1 MGKKRGGPHYA
12 GSFLECLFSNSAF
25 FVCTSRWKIF
35 TGITA
40 TQKMRISFVR
50 HLSIFIMLS
59 NCQPQTQTATCNRHS
74 FRHRTMMMMMMILPT
89 TSASYLL
96 WTSLLLYTQW
106 RPLATVASFSTTPH
120 HIVDPRGVP
129 RLPYHH
135 HMMHNDPDLTTT
147 TCATTSTR
155 RSFIRNTGW
164 VTTVAVVAG
173 VSSSSL
179 LPRSAVAEVEPP
191 KFIQEY
197 PDFTTSSEGWSY
209 KVVTPGKTGDAAA
222 AAVGDRVVFEWSGYT
237 IGYYGRPF
245 QAKGGP
251 QGGAFDKE
259 LDYERTVI
267 GSGKMVKG
275 LECALV
281 GTTPGEILQIVVPYD
296 ERKLSYPD
304 DDLDH
309 VRVGP
314 KPSTFSGQRALN
326 FVLQNPRVDR
336 TLLFNVKVVRID
348 KPNKSGGFSRG

>member
-1 MGKKRGGPHYA
+1 MVQKRI
-12 GSFLECLFSNSAF
+12 SCLLFSMLCTQLHPFQRVHSFSMVNRQQPQLQIIGDQRDVESSRRACLLNGIALVSGACLLPLSAF
-25 FVCTSRWKIF
+25 AVEENS
-35 TGITA
+35 
-40 TQKMRISFVR
+40 V
-50 HLSIFIMLS
+50 
-59 NCQPQTQTATCNRHS
+59 
-74 FRHRTMMMMMMILPT
+74 LP
-89 TSASYLL
+89 
-96 WTSLLLYTQW
+96 
-106 RPLATVASFSTTPH
+106 
-120 HIVDPRGVP
+120 
-129 RLPYHH
+129 
-135 HMMHNDPDLTTT
+135 
-147 TCATTSTR
+147 
-155 RSFIRNTGW
+155 
-164 VTTVAVVAG
+164 
-173 VSSSSL
+173 
-179 LPRSAVAEVEPP
+179 PP

-197 PDFTTSSEGWSY
+197 PDFVTSKEGWSY
-209 KVVTPGKTGDAAA
+209 KIVTPGKGDVKAAF
-222 AAVGDRVVFEWSGYT
+222 GDRVVFEWSGYT

-281 GTTPGEILQIVVPYD
+281 GTSPGQILQIVVPYD
-296 ERKLSYPD
+296 EKQLSYPE

-348 KPNKSGGFSRG
+348 KPNASGGFSRG

>member
-1 MGKKRGGPHYA
+1 M
-12 GSFLECLFSNSAF
+12 
-25 FVCTSRWKIF
+25 I
-35 TGITA
+35 
-40 TQKMRISFVR
+40 QK
-50 HLSIFIMLS
+50 SI
-59 NCQPQTQTATCNRHS
+59 
-74 FRHRTMMMMMMILPT
+74 
-89 TSASYLL
+89 
-96 WTSLLLYTQW
+96 
-106 RPLATVASFSTTPH
+106 
-120 HIVDPRGVP
+120 
-129 RLPYHH
+129 
-135 HMMHNDPDLTTT
+135 
-147 TCATTSTR
+147 
-155 RSFIRNTGW
+155 
-164 VTTVAVVAG
+164 
-173 VSSSSL
+173 SSSL
-179 LPRSAVAEVEPP
+179 LSLLVCIQLFYLSAVAYSFSMQQNVRPRIQQQLPVVPVSSNQIVAQTEESNRRSFLLSGLPLVSAVCLLPLTSLAVEETSVVPPP

-197 PDFTTSSEGWSY
+197 PDFTTSKEGWSY
-209 KVVTPGKTGDAAA
+209 KVVTPGKGDVTAAF
-222 AAVGDRVVFEWSGYT
+222 GDRVVFEWSGYT

-281 GTTPGEILQIVVPYD
+281 GTSPGQILQIVVPYD
-296 ERKLSYPD
+296 EKQLSYPE

-348 KPNKSGGFSRG
+348 KPNAAGGFSRG